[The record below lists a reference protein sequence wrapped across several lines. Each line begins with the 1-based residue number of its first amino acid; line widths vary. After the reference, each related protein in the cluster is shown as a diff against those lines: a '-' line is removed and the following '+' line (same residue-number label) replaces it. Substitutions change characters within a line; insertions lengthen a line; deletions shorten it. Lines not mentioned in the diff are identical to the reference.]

1 MWLCYR
7 PLTFLCKGIDS
18 VGYRGRNSKISPRYL
33 YYPFTRT
40 EGDASSRDSLRDSV
54 VFLFDRCESYRLAY
68 SKYVFLLK
76 LQASLTFFKCLFMYT
91 RLCVLRFQNSQ
102 TCSADSYHLISR
114 CVYIFPFCHRTLYS
128 EKASPTHTHK
138 EASSSVPQYLPSPP
152 CTEGRWGS
160 GVRAGA
166 KWKSLWALTSSK

>member
-1 MWLCYR
+1 MLFILC
-7 PLTFLCKGIDS
+7 
-18 VGYRGRNSKISPRYL
+18 
-33 YYPFTRT
+33 PFTRT

-68 SKYVFLLK
+68 SKYLFLLK

-114 CVYIFPFCHRTLYS
+114 CVYIFPFVTERFILKKHH
-128 EKASPTHTHK
+128 PHTHTHTHIRK
-138 EASSSVPQYLPSPP
+138 RPHLFHSICLHLRV
-152 CTEGRWGS
+152 R
-160 GVRAGA
+160 RAGGGVE
-166 KWKSLWALTSSK
+166 WEREQSERVCEP